1 MPPRWRTV
9 EDTLAVLAGCLGEIV
24 VGRPA
29 EGFRRESSVKDLL
42 EGDEGGS
49 VGVACSICAGS
60 AALGFFQVGGRSPWV
75 ELMLGDAAKRCLPAR
90 AAARLRR

>member
-1 MPPRWRTV
+1 
-9 EDTLAVLAGCLGEIV
+9 LGEIV

-60 AALGFFQVGGRSPWV
+60 ATLGFFQVWQIGGRSPWV
-75 ELMLGDAAKRCLPAR
+75 EWMLVGGAVR
-90 AAARLRR
+90 